1 MKLMKTI
8 VLNTMKTTKVAIL
21 CAFMM
26 LFAKPG
32 SAQSVSGANGL
43 TFKNPVLVSG
53 TDLLAGA
60 TYRFSDVT
68 TNVYALVRIDSL
80 VNGAEVRK
88 IDDNSGG
95 LGYLDAFQPEI
106 RIPQG
111 AGEKYA
117 VFAISFFNTVTN
129 NIQALDSLKVTAVD
143 IDGNLQLKELAEIN
157 MNGGSA
163 SFMGSALDIL
173 VSQISGTRF
182 RAENILGVERSG
194 IDTSG
199 WGNMMTVKKSSVSS
213 FTVKYGAKTIG
224 AANGARQY
232 SLYMKGFNYPN
243 QIILPVKLESF
254 TAILN
259 NNSNKVDLRWVTSY
273 EKNVSHFMVEKS
285 TDGKNYTDA
294 GVVFAYGNSSDIMN
308 YTFTDLINSQEKII
322 YYRLRSVD
330 ADGKYDYSATRI
342 IRTAKQTE
350 NTVTILTYPNPVT
363 SELRITIP
371 NSWQGKKVTYELL
384 NAGAQ
389 VAKRT
394 EAGSSSQTE
403 TINVSS
409 LTPGLY
415 IVKVSCGTET
425 AMQKIIKR

>member
-1 MKLMKTI
+1 MF
-8 VLNTMKTTKVAIL
+8 TMLTA
-21 CAFMM
+21 A
-26 LFAKPG
+26 A

-43 TFKNPVLVSG
+43 AFKNPALVSG
-53 TDLLAGA
+53 TNLLTGA
-60 TYRFSDVT
+60 TYRFSNVT

-80 VNGAEVRK
+80 VNGAEVRQ

-117 VFAISFFNTVTN
+117 VFTISFYNAVTN
-129 NIQALDSLKVTAVD
+129 NIQFLDSIRATAVD
-143 IDGNLQLKELAEIN
+143 IDGNLQVKELVEIN

-173 VSQISGTRF
+173 VSQLSATKF
-182 RAENILGVERSG
+182 RAENILGIERSG

-199 WGNMMTVKKSSVSS
+199 WGNMITVKKPSVSS
-213 FTVKYGAKTIG
+213 FTIKYGARTIG
-224 AANGARQY
+224 AANGTRQY
-232 SLYMKGFNYPN
+232 SLYMKGFTYPN
-243 QIILPVKLESF
+243 QITLPVKLESF

-273 EKNVSHFMVEKS
+273 EKNVSHFVVEKS
-285 TDGKNYTDA
+285 TDGKNYADA

-308 YTFTDLINSQEKII
+308 YTFTDQVSKQENII

-330 ADGKYDYSATRI
+330 ADGKFDYSATRI

-350 NTVTILTYPNPVT
+350 NTVSILTYPNPVT

-384 NAGAQ
+384 NANAQ
-389 VAKRT
+389 VTKKA
-394 EAGSSSQTE
+394 EAGSGSQTE
-403 TINVSS
+403 TMNVSNVA
-409 LTPGLY
+409 PGLY
-415 IVKVSCGTET
+415 IVKVSCGAET
-425 AMQKIIKR
+425 ATQKIIKR

>member
-1 MKLMKTI
+1 MKTI
-8 VLNTMKTTKVAIL
+8 VNKVKRTAKAAIL
-21 CAFMM
+21 CMFTM
-26 LFAKPG
+26 LTAAA

-43 TFKNPVLVSG
+43 AFKNPALVSG
-53 TDLLAGA
+53 TNLLTGA
-60 TYRFSDVT
+60 TYRFSNVT

-80 VNGAEVRK
+80 VNGAEVRQ

-117 VFAISFFNTVTN
+117 VFTISFYNAVTN
-129 NIQALDSLKVTAVD
+129 NIQFLDSIRATAVD
-143 IDGNLQLKELAEIN
+143 IDGNLQLKELVEIN

-173 VSQISGTRF
+173 VSQLSATKF
-182 RAENILGVERSG
+182 RAENILGIERSG

-199 WGNMMTVKKSSVSS
+199 WGNMITVKKPSVSS
-213 FTVKYGAKTIG
+213 FTIKYGARTIG
-224 AANGARQY
+224 AANGTRQY
-232 SLYMKGFNYPN
+232 SLYMKGFTYPN
-243 QIILPVKLESF
+243 QITLPVKLESF

-273 EKNVSHFMVEKS
+273 EKNVSHFVVEKS
-285 TDGKNYTDA
+285 TDGKNYADA

-308 YTFTDLINSQEKII
+308 YILTDQVSKQENII

-330 ADGKYDYSATRI
+330 ADGKFDYSATRI

-350 NTVTILTYPNPVT
+350 NTVSILTYPNPVT

-384 NAGAQ
+384 NANAQ
-389 VAKRT
+389 VTKKA
-394 EAGSSSQTE
+394 EAGSGSQTE
-403 TINVSS
+403 TMNVSNVA
-409 LTPGLY
+409 PGLY
-415 IVKVSCGTET
+415 IVKVSCGAET
-425 AMQKIIKR
+425 ATQKIIKR

>member
-1 MKLMKTI
+1 MKTI
-8 VLNTMKTTKVAIL
+8 VNKVKRTAKAAIL
-21 CAFMM
+21 CMFTM
-26 LFAKPG
+26 LTAAA

-43 TFKNPVLVSG
+43 AFKNPALVSG
-53 TDLLAGA
+53 TNLLTGA
-60 TYRFSDVT
+60 TYRFSNVT

-80 VNGAEVRK
+80 VNGAEVRQ

-117 VFAISFFNTVTN
+117 VFTISFYNAVTN
-129 NIQALDSLKVTAVD
+129 NIQFLDSIRATAVD
-143 IDGNLQLKELAEIN
+143 IDGNLQVKELVEIN

-173 VSQISGTRF
+173 VSQLSATKF
-182 RAENILGVERSG
+182 RAENILGIERSG

-199 WGNMMTVKKSSVSS
+199 WGNMITVKKPSVSS
-213 FTVKYGAKTIG
+213 FTIKYGARTIG
-224 AANGARQY
+224 AANGTRQY
-232 SLYMKGFNYPN
+232 SLYMKGFTYPN
-243 QIILPVKLESF
+243 QITLPVKLESF

-273 EKNVSHFMVEKS
+273 EKNVSHFVVEKS
-285 TDGKNYTDA
+285 TDGKNYADA

-308 YTFTDLINSQEKII
+308 YTFTDQVSKQENII

-330 ADGKYDYSATRI
+330 ADGKFDYSATRI

-350 NTVTILTYPNPVT
+350 NTVSILTYPNPVT

-384 NAGAQ
+384 NANAQ
-389 VAKRT
+389 VTKKA
-394 EAGSSSQTE
+394 EAGSGSQTE
-403 TINVSS
+403 TMNVSNVA
-409 LTPGLY
+409 PGLY
-415 IVKVSCGTET
+415 IVKVSCGAET
-425 AMQKIIKR
+425 ATQKIIKR